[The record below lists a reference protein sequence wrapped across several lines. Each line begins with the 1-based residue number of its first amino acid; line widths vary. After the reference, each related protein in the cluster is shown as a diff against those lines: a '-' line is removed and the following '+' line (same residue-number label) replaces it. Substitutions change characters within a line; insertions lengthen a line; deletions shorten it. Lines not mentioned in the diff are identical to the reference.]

1 MNKFLKDFI
10 YFFLIILAIDVPWIH
25 NVTSKYYKKIFNNN
39 IGIKLNY
46 FMAITVYIIMT
57 IGYIYFVLN
66 NNNNTNKYYLSFI
79 YGFVLYGT
87 YAFTLAA
94 LFKIFPLKLALIET
108 LWGATLF
115 TLSLFVYNLIH

>member
-1 MNKFLKDFI
+1 MNNFLKDFI
-10 YFFLIILAIDVPWIH
+10 YFFFIIIAVDVPWIY
-25 NVTSKYYKKIFNNN
+25 NVTSKYYKQIFNNN

-46 FMAITVYIIMT
+46 YMAITVYIIMT

-79 YGFVLYGT
+79 YGLVLYGT

-94 LFKIFPLKLALIET
+94 IFKIFPLKIALLET
-108 LWGATLF
+108 IWGGTLF
-115 TLSLFVYNLIH
+115 TLSLLIYNLIH

>member
-10 YFFLIILAIDVPWIH
+10 YFFLIILAVDIPWIY
-25 NVTSKYYKKIFNNN
+25 NVTSKYYKQIFNNN

-46 FMAITVYIIMT
+46 YMAITVYIIMT

-79 YGFVLYGT
+79 YGLVLYGT

-115 TLSLFVYNLIH
+115 TLSLFIYNLIH

>member
-25 NVTSKYYKKIFNNN
+25 NVTSKYYKQIFKNNFQ
-39 IGIKLNY
+39 IKLNY

-57 IGYIYFVLN
+57 VGYIYFVLN
-66 NNNNTNKYYLSFI
+66 NNNNTNKYYLSFV
-79 YGFVLYGT
+79 YGLVLYGT

-115 TLSLFVYNLIH
+115 TLSLFIYNLIH

>member
-10 YFFLIILAIDVPWIH
+10 YFFLIILAIDVPWIY
-25 NVTSKYYKKIFNNN
+25 NVTSKYYKQIFKNNL
-39 IGIKLNY
+39 GIKLNY

>member
-10 YFFLIILAIDVPWIH
+10 YFFLIILAIDVPWIY
-25 NVTSKYYKKIFNNN
+25 NVTSKYYKQIFKNNLQIKI
-39 IGIKLNY
+39 NY
-46 FMAITVYIIMT
+46 YMAITVYMIMT
-57 IGYIYFVLN
+57 MGYIYFVLN

-79 YGFVLYGT
+79 YGLVLYGT

-115 TLSLFVYNLIH
+115 TLSLFIYNLIH

>member
-10 YFFLIILAIDVPWIH
+10 YFLIILAIDVPWIH
-25 NVTSKYYKKIFNNN
+25 NVTSKYYKQIFNNN

-46 FMAITVYIIMT
+46 YMAITVYIIMT
-57 IGYIYFVLN
+57 VGYIYFVLN

-79 YGFVLYGT
+79 YGLVLYGT

-94 LFKIFPLKLALIET
+94 IFKIFPLKLALIET

-115 TLSLFVYNLIH
+115 TLSLFIYNLIH

>member
-25 NVTSKYYKKIFNNN
+25 NVTSKYYKQIFNNN

-46 FMAITVYIIMT
+46 YMAITVYIIMT
-57 IGYIYFVLN
+57 VGYIYFVLN
-66 NNNNTNKYYLSFI
+66 NNNNTNKYYLSFV
-79 YGFVLYGT
+79 YGLVLYGT

-115 TLSLFVYNLIH
+115 TLSLFIYNLIH